1 MKTIKSLLFA
11 FAVMCVSVANAQEL
25 KKTVLGIEDFTYSS
39 SFSKADVE
47 MVRNQIVNAI
57 QKTGR
62 VIVAD
67 HNSSTDRALNAE
79 SEAQMDALVDELLK

>member
-1 MKTIKSLLFA
+1 MKTIKSLLLA

-25 KKTVLGIEDFTYSS
+25 KKTVLGIENFTYSS
-39 SFSKADVE
+39 SFSEADVE

-62 VIVAD
+62 VIVAFT
-67 HNSSTDRALNAE
+67 SRVCTGKLPPAAITC
-79 SEAQMDALVDELLK
+79 